1 MDVSLSK
8 LWEMVKGREAWHAAA
23 RGVTKS
29 WTRLS
34 GWTTMFS
41 TTHSTSFPFLSLG
54 KFRKSSRSIR
64 RPAAVLNLSY
74 KGGASKGP
82 WQETSLHTSP
92 WVPSMQ
98 SLPEALLG
106 AEVPSPRRGCPGSLR
121 EAVWGKAHSGQ
132 VTGRARGH
140 RETSCGPGPAARR
153 PGSSANC
160 PSQRPRG
167 SWALW
172 VTWAVF
178 VV

>member
-1 MDVSLSK
+1 MLQPMGSQRVGHDWVAEQQCFQRPTL
-8 LWEMVKGREAWHAAA
+8 
-23 RGVTKS
+23 
-29 WTRLS
+29 
-34 GWTTMFS
+34 
-41 TTHSTSFPFLSLG
+41 TSFPFLSLG
-54 KFRKSSRSIR
+54 KFRKSSSFYQTPSSGAQPELPGRSQQ
-64 RPAAVLNLSY
+64 
-74 KGGASKGP
+74 GAMAGDIPPHVPVGP
-82 WQETSLHTSP
+82 
-92 WVPSMQ
+92 VPSMQ

-106 AEVPSPRRGCPGSLR
+106 AEVPSPRRGCPGSLS

-153 PGSSANC
+153 QGSSASC

-167 SWALW
+167 SWASW